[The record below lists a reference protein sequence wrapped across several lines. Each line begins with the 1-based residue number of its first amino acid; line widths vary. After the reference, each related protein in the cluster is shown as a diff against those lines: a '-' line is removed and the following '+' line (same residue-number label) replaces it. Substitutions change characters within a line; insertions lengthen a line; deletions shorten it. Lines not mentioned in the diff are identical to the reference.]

1 MKTKILCFVFSSL
14 LIFPQGC
21 SRNAGEPVTLAIINA
36 KIWTGDPKQPW
47 IEAVAISDDKIV
59 QTGTNKNI
67 QKSISKNAR
76 VIDADGMFVCPGFT
90 DSHLHLLNGGFHL
103 SSVQLRDAK
112 TPAEFKQRVAEFV
125 KTCEPGD
132 WILGGDWDHSHWGG
146 ELPQRQWIDEVTPA
160 NPLWVSRLDGHMA
173 LANSLTLKIAGIN
186 KNTVDPAGGTI
197 VKDKNGNLTG
207 ILKDNAMDL
216 VAPYIQEPSDSLKFW
231 ALDAAMQYLLEQGI
245 TSVHHMG
252 TWDDVRIYRHYQEQD
267 KLRIRIS
274 AAVPLTTWEKLD
286 QTMQTNN
293 FSDEWLRIGSL
304 KSYVDGSLGSHTA
317 LFHEPYTDKPEDYGL
332 QVQDEAQLLSMILK
346 ADQAGLQSITHAIG
360 DKANTIILDIYEEV
374 IRQNG
379 DRDRRFRVEHA
390 QHLKPADIPRFAE
403 LNVIP
408 SMQPY
413 HAIDDGRWAEPLIGD
428 RIQTTHAYRSL
439 LDADA
444 HLIFGSDWYVAPP
457 SPLWGIYGAVT
468 RQTLDDKN
476 PDGWVPEQKISVA
489 EALKAYT
496 VSPPYAS
503 FEESLKGSIT
513 PGKLAD
519 MVIIDQNLF
528 EIAPEKIKDARI
540 MMTIV
545 NGKVAYFAD

>member
-59 QTGTNKNI
+59 QTGTTKKI
-67 QKSISKNAR
+67 QKSISKNVR
-76 VIDADGMFVCPGFT
+76 VIDAAGMFVCPGFT

-146 ELPQRQWIDEVTPA
+146 ELPHRQWIDEVTPA

-186 KNTVDPAGGTI
+186 KNTVEPAGGTI

-216 VAPYIQEPSDSLKFW
+216 VAPYIQEPSDSLKFR

-274 AAVPLTTWEKLD
+274 AAVPLITWEKLD

-332 QVQDEAQLLSMILK
+332 QVVDKSQLLNMILN
-346 ADQAGLQSITHAIG
+346 ADQAGLQPITHAIG

-390 QHLKPADIPRFAE
+390 QHLKPADIMRFAE

>member
-1 MKTKILCFVFSSL
+1 MKTEILCFVFSGL
-14 LIFPQGC
+14 LIFLGC
-21 SRNAGEPVTLAIINA
+21 SRNAGESVTLAIINA
-36 KIWTGDPKQPW
+36 HIWTADSHQPW
-47 IEAVAISDDKIV
+47 VEAVAIAGNKIV
-59 QTGTNKNI
+59 QTGTTRQI
-67 QKSISKNAR
+67 QKSTPENAR
-76 VIDADGMFVCPGFT
+76 IIDADGMFVCPGFT
-90 DSHLHLLNGGFHL
+90 DSHLHLLDGGFRL

-112 TPAEFKQRVAEFV
+112 TPAEFKRRIAEFV
-125 KTCEPGD
+125 KSCEAGD
-132 WILGGDWDHSHWGG
+132 WILGGDWDHSVWGG
-146 ELPQRQWIDEVTPA
+146 ELPHRQWIDEVTPV
-160 NPLWVSRLDGHMA
+160 NPLWISRLDGHMA
-173 LANSLTLKIAGIN
+173 LANSLALQIAGIDN
-186 KNTVDPAGGTI
+186 NTVAPPGGTI
-197 VKDKNGNLTG
+197 VKDKTGNLTG

-216 VAPYIQEPSDSLKFW
+216 ISPYIKEPSDSLKFR
-231 ALDAAMQYLLEQGI
+231 ALDAAMQYLLEQGV

-274 AAVPLTTWEKLD
+274 AAVPLTTWKKLEKTLRED
-286 QTMQTNN
+286 N
-293 FSDEWLRIGSL
+293 FCDEWLRIGSL

-332 QVQDEAQLLSMILK
+332 QVVDESQLLNMILK

-360 DKANTIILDIYEEV
+360 DKANTIILNIYEKV

-390 QHLKPADIPRFAE
+390 QHLCPSDIPRFAK
-403 LNVIP
+403 LKVIP

-444 HLIFGSDWYVAPP
+444 HLVFGSDWYVAPP

-468 RQTLDDKN
+468 RQTLDGKN

-496 VSPPYAS
+496 VSPPYAI

-545 NGKVAYFAD
+545 DGKVAYFAD